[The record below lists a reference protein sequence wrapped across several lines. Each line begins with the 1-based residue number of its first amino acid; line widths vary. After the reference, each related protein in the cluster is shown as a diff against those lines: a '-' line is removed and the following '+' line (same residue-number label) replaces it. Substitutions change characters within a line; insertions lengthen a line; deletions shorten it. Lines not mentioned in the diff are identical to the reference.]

1 MLLPIGVR
9 RMVWW
14 FLAPKVVFGE
24 DALDELEQI
33 DGSKALIVTD
43 KVIAKIGLAEK
54 VKKKLKANGWDVL
67 VWHNAEPD
75 PKVSTAKSAAKEMRR
90 FGADWIFAI
99 GGGSVMDTAKAAWV
113 LYANPD
119 MNLEALTPFDSLGV
133 REKAKLVCIPT
144 TAGTGSETTKA
155 IVVREDESGRKFA
168 TINSELV
175 ADLAILEPEFVK
187 GLPRDLTAYT
197 GMDALTHA
205 IEAYVSMWKND
216 FSDACARQAIRMVF
230 EWLPKS
236 IDNLE
241 DLLAREKMLVA
252 ANLAGMAFS
261 NSQVCLAHSL
271 GHSMGSVLRT
281 QHGLSV
287 GLALPYTVEYSAYDN
302 PETANHYSELA
313 QMLGIT
319 GKDDEETAQM
329 FAKSIR
335 DLQKS
340 IGFPTSIK
348 EAGVTKEKFEKGLE
362 KLVEFAMMD
371 SSITMTPRNI
381 GSEEIRR
388 MYRYMFD
395 GKRIDF

>member
-1 MLLPIGVR
+1 
-9 RMVWW
+9 MVWW
-14 FLAPKVVFGE
+14 FLVPKVVFGE

-33 DGSKALIVTD
+33 EGKKAFIVTD
-43 KVIAKIGLAEK
+43 KVIAEIGLAEK
-54 VKKKLKANGWDVL
+54 VQTKLQALNWDVRI
-67 VWHNAEPD
+67 WNNAEAD
-75 PKVSTAKSAAKEMRR
+75 PKVSTAKSAAKEMRS

-99 GGGSVMDTAKAAWV
+99 GGGSVMDAAKAAWV

-119 MNLEALTPFDSLGV
+119 MNLEALTPFDSIGV

-205 IEAYVSMWKND
+205 VEAYVSMWKND

-230 EWLPKS
+230 QWLPKS
-236 IDNLE
+236 VDNLE
-241 DLLAREKMLVA
+241 DLEAREKMLVA

-281 QHGLSV
+281 QHGLAV
-287 GLALPYTVEYSAYDN
+287 GLALPYTIEYSAHDN
-302 PETANHYSELA
+302 PETATHYSDLA
-313 QMLGIT
+313 GMLGIVE
-319 GKDDEETAQM
+319 KSEEGTARL
-329 FAKSIR
+329 FAESIR
-335 DLQKS
+335 NLQKS

-348 EAGVTKEKFEKGLE
+348 EAGVTEEEFEKALD
-362 KLVEFAMMD
+362 KMVEFAMMD

-381 GSEEIRR
+381 GSGEIRR
-388 MYRYMFD
+388 MYEYMFD

>member
-1 MLLPIGVR
+1 
-9 RMVWW
+9 MVWW

-33 DGSKALIVTD
+33 DGSRALIVTD

-54 VKKKLKANGWDVL
+54 VQKKLEANDWEVL
-67 VWHNAEPD
+67 VWNDAEPD
-75 PKVSTAKSAAKEMRR
+75 PKVSTAKSAAEVMRR
-90 FGADWIFAI
+90 FRADWIFAI

-113 LYANPD
+113 LYANPE

-216 FSDACARQAIRMVF
+216 FSDACARQAIRIVF

-236 IDNLE
+236 VDDLE
-241 DLLAREKMLVA
+241 DLQAREKMLVA
-252 ANLAGMAFS
+252 ANLAGLAFS

-271 GHSMGSVLRT
+271 GHSLGSVLRT
-281 QHGLSV
+281 QHGLAV

-302 PETANHYSELA
+302 PETATHYSELA
-313 QMLGIT
+313 GMLGIA
-319 GKDDEETAQM
+319 GDDEEETARLL
-329 FAKSIR
+329 AVHIR
-335 DLQKS
+335 KLQKS

-348 EAGVTKEKFEKGLE
+348 ETGVTKEEFEKGLD

-371 SSITMTPRNI
+371 SSITMTPRSI
-381 GSEEIRR
+381 GSDQIRR
-388 MYRYMFD
+388 IYEYMFY
-395 GKRIDF
+395 GKKIDF

>member
-1 MLLPIGVR
+1 
-9 RMVWW
+9 MVWW
-14 FLAPKVVFGE
+14 FLTPKVVFGE
-24 DALDELEQI
+24 DALDELDQI
-33 DGSKALIVTD
+33 DGKKAFIVTD

-54 VKKKLKANGWDVL
+54 VQKKLEANDWDVHL
-67 VWHNAEPD
+67 WEDAEPD
-75 PKVSTAKSAAKEMRR
+75 PKVSTAKLAAEEMQT

-119 MNLEALTPFDSLGV
+119 KELEALTPFDSLGV

-175 ADLAILEPEFVK
+175 ADLAILEPAFVK

-230 EWLPKS
+230 HWLPKS
-236 IDNLE
+236 VENLE
-241 DLLAREKMLVA
+241 DLQAREKMLVA

-271 GHSMGSVLRT
+271 GHSLGSVLRT
-281 QHGLSV
+281 QHGLAV
-287 GLALPYTVEYSAYDN
+287 GLALPYTVEYSTHDN
-302 PETANHYSELA
+302 QETATHYSELA
-313 QMLGIT
+313 GMLGIT
-319 GKDDEETAQM
+319 ASDEEETARLL
-329 FAKSIR
+329 AESIR
-335 DLQKS
+335 KLEKS

-348 EAGVTKEKFEKGLE
+348 ETGVTKEEFEKGLD

-381 GSEEIRR
+381 GSDEIRR
-388 MYRYMFD
+388 MYEYMFD
-395 GKRIDF
+395 GKKIDF